1 MPIILENISYTYM
14 PKSHMEQV
22 ALSNISLTVNE
33 GEFLGIIGHTGSGK
47 STLLQH
53 MNGLMQPSSGR
64 VTVDGLDLSLR
75 KARIEARSRVGLVFQ
90 YPEYQLFEETV
101 YKDVAFGPRNLGVAE
116 SEIQERVEEAL
127 ALVGLAPELFAEKSP
142 FDLSGGEKRRAA
154 LAGIFAMRPSYLLLD
169 EPMAGLDPSGRRA
182 VIALLQTLRAKTGC
196 AIVMISHFMDDIA
209 KCADR
214 IAVLRKGTLEMVDT
228 PERVFS
234 NPEALLKMGLDLPQA
249 AKLSLELQKRGMP
262 VPNGIYKEEDIK
274 RYLVEALS

>member
-1 MPIILENISYTYM
+1 
-14 PKSHMEQV
+14 
-22 ALSNISLTVNE
+22 
-33 GEFLGIIGHTGSGK
+33 
-47 STLLQH
+47 
-53 MNGLMQPSSGR
+53 
-64 VTVDGLDLSLR
+64 
-75 KARIEARSRVGLVFQ
+75 
-90 YPEYQLFEETV
+90 
-101 YKDVAFGPRNLGVAE
+101 
-116 SEIQERVEEAL
+116 
-127 ALVGLAPELFAEKSP
+127 
-142 FDLSGGEKRRAA
+142 
-154 LAGIFAMRPSYLLLD
+154 
-169 EPMAGLDPSGRRA
+169 MAGLDPSGRRA

-214 IAVLRKGTLEMVDT
+214 IAVLRKGTLEMADT

>member
-14 PKSHMEQV
+14 PKSNMEQV

-75 KARIEARSRVGLVFQ
+75 KERIEARSRVGLVFQ

-127 ALVGLAPELFAEKSP
+127 TLVGLAPELFAEKSP
-142 FDLSGGEKRRAA
+142 FDLSGGEKRR
-154 LAGIFAMRPSYLLLD
+154 
-169 EPMAGLDPSGRRA
+169 
-182 VIALLQTLRAKTGC
+182 
-196 AIVMISHFMDDIA
+196 
-209 KCADR
+209 DR
-214 IAVLRKGTLEMVDT
+214 KSVV
-228 PERVFS
+228 
-234 NPEALLKMGLDLPQA
+234 
-249 AKLSLELQKRGMP
+249 
-262 VPNGIYKEEDIK
+262 
-274 RYLVEALS
+274 